1 MSVASPKVL
10 VVEDEESILELIRDS
25 IGREGFAVATATSGE
40 DALAAVRDESP
51 DVILLDLMLPGIS
64 GLEVCR
70 RLKSQPATAD
80 IPVLM
85 LSARDGES
93 DVIAGLEIGADDYL
107 TKPFSPRILAAR
119 LRAALR
125 RREGGASPAERTQV
139 SAGGVALDRERREVT
154 VDGVRVELTYTE
166 FEILWLL
173 AATPGRVFT
182 RPRIVESARGADAGI
197 TERAVD
203 VAIVRLRRKLGPAAS
218 RIETVRGVGY
228 RFAD

>member
-1 MSVASPKVL
+1 MTAASPKVL

-25 IGREGFAVATATSGE
+25 IGREGFVVATATSGE
-40 DALAAVRDESP
+40 EALAQVNEEAP
-51 DVILLDLMLPGIS
+51 DLILLDLMLPGIS

-70 RLKSQPATAD
+70 RLKAQPATAD

-125 RREGGASPAERTQV
+125 RREGGAQAAERTQV
-139 SAGGVALDRERREVT
+139 SAGGVTLDRERREVT
-154 VDGVRVELTYTE
+154 VDGARLELTYTE

-182 RPRIVESARGADAGI
+182 RPRIVEAARGADAGI